1 MQPAIVQYYIRFRS
15 GTAVLGVLFEAVQ
28 MQSLGNPLP
37 PCKEKDRGCS
47 EDGSGLSLFNE

>member
-28 MQSLGNPLP
+28 MQSPGNPLP

-47 EDGSGLSLFNE
+47 VDGSGLSLFNE